1 MKFIPTNRYT
11 YDNKELFIF
20 YQLNENRFDMF
31 IRTDPNGTD
40 YGSLIMFLSSKYCND
55 GIYLD
60 SITINYE
67 KFPKENLK
75 GLGKFM
81 LCTSISILLNEYHLQ
96 FDKICLNAY
105 SELYDTSFKAQ
116 NWTDE
121 DLMNYIKGNVLAQK
135 YYKEYMINF
144 GEFNKEEIIEELSR
158 AKSEEKLIKYYETY
172 GFKVAERYAKG
183 KTGTFMVAEL
193 SSIKTNC
200 KI

>member
-1 MKFIPTNRYT
+1 
-11 YDNKELFIF
+11 
-20 YQLNENRFDMF
+20 MF
-31 IRTDPNGTD
+31 IRTEANGIN
-40 YGSLIMFLSSKYCND
+40 YGSLIMFLSSKYCD
-55 GIYLD
+55 GVYLD
-60 SITINYE
+60 SITIDYE

-81 LCTSISILLNEYHLQ
+81 LCASISILLNEYHLQ

-172 GFKVAERYAKG
+172 GFKVADRHTKG